1 MITVVITR
9 ILKPR
14 RFPGARMLPETT
26 LQTKVDHPEEASSL
40 VPISVPPSRPGT
52 ALGCGTN
59 SSDSFAE
66 FLSLRHT
73 GMAVGE
79 VDEKTKAP
87 EGGWILPTSL
97 SGDPR

>member
-26 LQTKVDHPEEASSL
+26 LRTKVDHPEEASSL
-40 VPISVPPSRPGT
+40 VVISVPPSWPGM

-59 SSDSFAE
+59 SGDSLAE
-66 FLSLRHT
+66 FRSLACT
-73 GMAVGE
+73 GMAIGE
-79 VDEKTKAP
+79 AD
-87 EGGWILPTSL
+87 
-97 SGDPR
+97 